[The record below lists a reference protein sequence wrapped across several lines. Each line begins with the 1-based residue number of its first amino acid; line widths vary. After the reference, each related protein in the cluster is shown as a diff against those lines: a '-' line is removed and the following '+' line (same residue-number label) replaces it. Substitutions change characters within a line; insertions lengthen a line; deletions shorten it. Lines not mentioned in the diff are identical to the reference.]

1 MTQQVFN
8 ERYRVEG
15 ELGRGAM
22 GVVYR
27 GYDLLLQRNV
37 AIKMLSQ
44 ASLDPDQK
52 ARLIQEAQSN
62 AQLEHANIAS
72 VHDVIDADGLAYI
85 IMEYVDGPT
94 VREKPP
100 ADREQMLTVARQ
112 LASALGHAHRHGIVH
127 RDLKPENVIWA
138 GEDQVKLTDFGL
150 ARGIDSQHSVE
161 GALTGTVQYMAPE
174 QVRDE
179 RVDGRADLYALGV
192 MLFEWLTGQTPFPEE
207 NAYAVLV
214 RKVQEEAPET
224 ATMTSDIPPELN
236 QMIKNLLARDP
247 EQRYQSA
254 DELLDHL
261 QMGPLPRRSAGAGP
275 NNLPVEITSFIGR
288 ERLLGEIDA
297 AVPENRVVTLMGVGG
312 CGKTRLACGPD
323 TGCWNASRTAC
334 GGSNWRA

>member
-1 MTQQVFN
+1 
-8 ERYRVEG
+8 
-15 ELGRGAM
+15 
-22 GVVYR
+22 
-27 GYDLLLQRNV
+27 
-37 AIKMLSQ
+37 MLSQ

-312 CGKTRLACGPD
+312 CGKPQPIYSPFRFDIC
-323 TGCWNASRTAC
+323 S
-334 GGSNWRA
+334 